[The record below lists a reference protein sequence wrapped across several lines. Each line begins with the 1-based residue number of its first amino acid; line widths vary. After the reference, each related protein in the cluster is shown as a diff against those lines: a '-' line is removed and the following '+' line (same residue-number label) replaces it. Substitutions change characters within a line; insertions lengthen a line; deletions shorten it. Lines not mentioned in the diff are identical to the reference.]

1 MTTPSVINLRSV
13 RYAETSRPEVIYRET
28 GGPRV
33 IYPETGGTT
42 RVVGFGGTAENGFI
56 TGGE

>member
-13 RYAETSRPEVIYRET
+13 RYPET

-42 RVVGFGGTAENGFI
+42 RVVGFGGTAETGYI